1 MAYEVMTPHKAALRT
16 WSKIKNDPQ
25 PKMIAR
31 WWMEG
36 RHIPEGT
43 FNEYVHEL
51 KGMGACID
59 KFRPGMS
66 VIVSG
71 Y

>member
-1 MAYEVMTPHKAALRT
+1 MAYEIMSPRKAALRT

-25 PKMIAR
+25 QKLIAR
-31 WWMEG
+31 YWMEG
-36 RHIPEGT
+36 RHIPDDT
-43 FNEYVHEL
+43 FDEYVHEL
-51 KGMGACID
+51 KGMGACIH
-59 KFRPGMS
+59 KYSRTS